1 MVESIA
7 VPSNIF
13 DPINLAAAGLDDPA
27 NATTDFGIEKV
38 VYLALVERFRDDEAH
53 NDLTDRDNYITITM
67 TMASLLFNIYNFIQF
82 NIHFAAIFVS

>member
-13 DPINLAAAGLDDPA
+13 DPINLAAAGLDYPTNPA
-27 NATTDFGIEKV
+27 TDFSIEKV

-53 NDLTDRDNYITITM
+53 NDLTGRDNYINNTM
-67 TMASLLFNIYNFIQF
+67 TTTSLPFNIYNFI
-82 NIHFAAIFVS
+82 